1 MEQGYDNQGELKDF
15 VERHK
20 LMDMYSNIHFKAS
33 VSIKTAKNEIV
44 DEEMNVMITFDDFNS
59 YGKVTLM
66 GHDLEPT
73 LYPTVLEA
81 KWQKMIHVENVFLQ
95 ISDIHKKNPMIGK
108 YDVKIVPM
116 GKLKK

>member
-1 MEQGYDNQGELKDF
+1 MEQEYVNQGELKDF
-15 VERHK
+15 VEKHR
-20 LMDMYSNIHFKAS
+20 LMDMYSNIYFTAS

-66 GHDLEPT
+66 GHDLDPT

-81 KWQKMIHVENVFLQ
+81 KWQKMVHVGKVFLN

-108 YDVKIVPM
+108 YEVKIVPM
-116 GKLKK
+116 GRIKK